1 MRRLKQKPDELE
13 KLKVYV
19 PTALIRYYRKAYE
32 KNPGKFRDLERSL
45 VSARIPVTAPKYAA
59 IVTFYT
65 LLVSPLLV
73 IASLWISDVIYA
85 AYTSLSSLS
94 IGVGFPIDK
103 SALESAVKFSSE
115 IIAFILL
122 FYFLRTAL
130 LKYPSLY
137 AAQRR
142 SKIDSTLPHVVN
154 IMLGM
159 AKGGSSPLEI
169 FRTIAQERAITGEV
183 GKEFSIVVR
192 DVDFFHK
199 DIISA
204 LRSVANTTPSSKL
217 SEFLEDLISVL
228 EGGGRLS
235 EFLQF
240 KSSHYIEERE
250 RYHEIF
256 LNSMGVLAEIYVSV
270 FVVAPLFA
278 LIIFVVMGMLGEEI
292 ERLMM
297 AMVYIYIPAGGIA
310 FLWLVY
316 SMVKGEKVEWT
327 AERLRPITIKARVVE
342 GQREPGFKV
351 KTGLVALIL
360 RTFIRL
366 RRTLNLSLF
375 LYKPEYLLYITIP
388 VSLALLA
395 LSFNRLKYETILIA
409 LFAINAFPYTI
420 ANEIRSFRVRR
431 LENELPEFLK
441 QLASLNESGLTIVAA
456 LRVLSTTNLGALT
469 SEVINIRKDI
479 EWGKLVT
486 EALQRFEARVGSAVV
501 SKVVSILIKALE
513 STDNIKAALFTAATD
528 AEMYLEFRKRM
539 SNEMFVYTIIVYMTF
554 AVFLFTIVV
563 LSENFINIFTKIE
576 APQTFTGASFTL
588 PDVEM
593 LTRLFY
599 HTTLLNGFFSGLVAG
614 VMGSGSVRA
623 GIKHSLLMVV
633 VSLIVFHY
641 FLGVSL

>member
-1 MRRLKQKPDELE
+1 MRGLKQKPEELE
-13 KLKVYV
+13 KLRIFV
-19 PTALIRYYRKAYE
+19 PAPLVRYYRRAYE
-32 KNPGKFRDLERSL
+32 RNPAKFKDLERSL
-45 VSARIPVTAPKYAA
+45 ISARMPITAPKYAA

-65 LLVSPLLV
+65 LLISPILAIV
-73 IASLWISDVIYA
+73 SLWISDAVYLV
-85 AYTSLSSLS
+85 YTSFSGLPV
-94 IGVGFPIDK
+94 GVELPISK
-103 SALESAVKFSSE
+103 SALESMVRTFSE
-115 IIAFILL
+115 VIWFILL
-122 FYFLRTAL
+122 FYLVRTLL
-130 LKYPSLY
+130 LKYPYLN

-169 FRTIAQERAITGEV
+169 FRTISEERAITGEV

-204 LRSVANTTPSSKL
+204 LRNVANTTPSSKL

-297 AMVYIYIPAGGIA
+297 AIVYIYIPAGGIA

-327 AERLRPITIKARVVE
+327 AERLRPITIKARVVDAV
-342 GQREPGFKV
+342 REPGFRI
-351 KTGLVALIL
+351 KTGLVAHAI

-375 LYKPEYLLYITIP
+375 LYRPEYLLYITVPASII
-388 VSLALLA
+388 LIALG
-395 LSFNRLKYETILIA
+395 FNRLRYETILVG

-420 ANEIRSFRVRR
+420 ANEIRSFRVKR

-479 EWGKLVT
+479 EWGRLVT

-539 SNEMFVYTIIVYMTF
+539 SNEMFVYTVIIYMTF

-563 LSENFINIFTKIE
+563 LSKNFINIFARIE
-576 APQTFTGASFTL
+576 TPQSFTGASFTL

>member
-1 MRRLKQKPDELE
+1 MRRLKQRSDELE
-13 KLKVYV
+13 RLRIFV
-19 PTALIRYYRKAYE
+19 PAALVRYYRRAYE
-32 KNPGKFRDLERSL
+32 KNPAKFKDLERAL
-45 VSARIPVTAPKYAA
+45 ISARMPVTAPKYAA

-65 LLVSPLLV
+65 LIASPLLF
-73 IASLWISDVIYA
+73 IASSFVSDVIYA
-85 AYTSLSSLS
+85 LYTSITLPFSL
-94 IGVGFPIDK
+94 GFSMDRAEFGQIIRR
-103 SALESAVKFSSE
+103 SSE
-115 IIAFILL
+115 LIAFILF
-122 FYFLRTAL
+122 FYLVRTLL
-130 LKYPSLY
+130 LKYPYLY

-169 FRTIAQERAITGEV
+169 FRTISEERSITGEV
-183 GKEFSIVVR
+183 GREFSIVVR

-204 LRSVANTTPSSKL
+204 LRNVANTTPSYKL

-327 AERLRPITIKARVVE
+327 AERLRPITIKARVLDAR
-342 GQREPGFKV
+342 REPEFRV
-351 KTGLVALIL
+351 KTGPVAHIM

-375 LYKPEYLLYITIP
+375 LYRPEYLLYLTVP
-388 VSLALLA
+388 VSFVLLA
-395 LSFNRLKYETILIA
+395 LGFNRLRYETILVG

-479 EWGKLVT
+479 EWGRLVT

-563 LSENFINIFTKIE
+563 LSENFISIFARIE
-576 APQTFTGASFTL
+576 TPQSFTGASFTL

-633 VSLIVFHY
+633 VSLVVFYY

>member
-13 KLKVYV
+13 RLGIFV
-19 PTALIRYYRKAYE
+19 PAVLVKYYRRAYE
-32 KNPGKFRDLERSL
+32 KNPAKFKDLERAL
-45 VSARIPVTAPKYAA
+45 ISARIPMTAPKYAA
-59 IVTFYT
+59 IATFYT
-65 LLVSPLLV
+65 FLASPILA
-73 IASLWISDVIYA
+73 IMSLWISEAIYL
-85 AYTSLSSLS
+85 AYTSFSGLPV
-94 IGVGFPIDK
+94 GVGLPVTK
-103 SALESAVKFSSE
+103 SALKDVIRTFSQV
-115 IIAFILL
+115 IAFILL
-122 FYFLRTAL
+122 FYLVRTLILR
-130 LKYPSLY
+130 YPSLY

-169 FRTIAQERAITGEV
+169 FRTVAEERAITGEV

-204 LRSVANTTPSSKL
+204 LRNVANTTPSYKL

-297 AMVYIYIPAGGIA
+297 AMVYIYIPAGGLA

-316 SMVKGEKVEWT
+316 SMIKGEKVEWT
-327 AERLRPITIKARVVE
+327 AEKLRPITIKARVLEVE
-342 GQREPGFKV
+342 RDPGFRIK
-351 KTGLVALIL
+351 KGLVASIM
-360 RTFIRL
+360 RTFVRL

-375 LYKPEYLLYITIP
+375 LYKPEYLLYLTLP
-388 VSLALLA
+388 VSLLLLA
-395 LSFNRLKYETILIA
+395 FGFNRLRLETILIA
-409 LFAINAFPYTI
+409 LFALNAFPYTI

-479 EWGKLVT
+479 EWGRLVT

-563 LSENFINIFTKIE
+563 LSENFISIFTKIE
-576 APQTFTGASFTL
+576 TPQTFTGASFSL
-588 PDVEM
+588 PDVKM

-599 HTTLLNGFFSGLVAG
+599 HTTILNGFFSGLVAG
-614 VMGSGSVRA
+614 VMGSGSIRA

-633 VSLIVFHY
+633 TSLVVFHQ

>member
-1 MRRLKQKPDELE
+1 MRRLRQKPEEPERLRIF
-13 KLKVYV
+13 V
-19 PTALIRYYRKAYE
+19 PAVLVRYYRRAYE
-32 KNPGKFRDLERSL
+32 KNPAKFKDLERSL
-45 VSARIPVTAPKYAA
+45 ISSRMPVTAPRYAA
-59 IVTFYT
+59 IATFYT
-65 LLVSPLLV
+65 LIASPLLF
-73 IASLWISDVIYA
+73 IASSLVSDAIYVLYTTITLPVYLGFSVDKMTFGRFIRGASEVI
-85 AYTSLSSLS
+85 
-94 IGVGFPIDK
+94 V
-103 SALESAVKFSSE
+103 
-115 IIAFILL
+115 FILF
-122 FYFLRTAL
+122 FYLVRTLL
-130 LKYPSLY
+130 LKYPALH

-159 AKGGSSPLEI
+159 AKGGNSPLEI
-169 FRTIAQERAITGEV
+169 FRTVAEEKAITGEV

-204 LRSVANTTPSSKL
+204 LRNVANTTPSYKL

-292 ERLMM
+292 EKLMM
-297 AMVYIYIPAGGIA
+297 AMVYIYIPAGGLA

-316 SMVKGEKVEWT
+316 SMIKGEKVEWT
-327 AERLRPITIKARVVE
+327 AEKLRPITIKARVVDAV
-342 GQREPGFKV
+342 REPGFRI
-351 KTGLVALIL
+351 KTGVVAFLARTLV
-360 RTFIRL
+360 RL
-366 RRTLNLSLF
+366 RRSLNLSLF
-375 LYKPEYLLYITIP
+375 LYKPEYLLYLTVP
-388 VSLALLA
+388 ASLILLA
-395 LSFNRLKYETILIA
+395 LGFNRLRYETILVG

-441 QLASLNESGLTIVAA
+441 QLASLNESGLTIIAA

-479 EWGKLVT
+479 EWGRLVT

-563 LSENFINIFTKIE
+563 LSENFISIFTKIE
-576 APQTFTGASFTL
+576 TPQTFTGASFSL

-623 GIKHSLLMVV
+623 GIKHSLAMVLA
-633 VSLIVFHY
+633 SLLVFHY

>member
-1 MRRLKQKPDELE
+1 MRKLRQKPDELE
-13 KLKVYV
+13 RLRIYV
-19 PTALIRYYRKAYE
+19 PTILVKYHRRMYE
-32 KNPGKFRDLERSL
+32 KNPAKFKELERSL
-45 VSARIPVTAPKYAA
+45 ISSRLPVTAPKYAA

-65 LLVSPLLV
+65 LLASPLLL
-73 IASLWISDVIYA
+73 IAASGISGVIYMLYMSA
-85 AYTSLSSLS
+85 T
-94 IGVGFPIDK
+94 VPINPGIPVEKGAFDW
-103 SALESAVKFSSE
+103 AVRNLSE

-122 FYFLRTAL
+122 FYLLRMML
-130 LKYPSLY
+130 LKYPSLR

-169 FRTIAQERAITGEV
+169 FRTIAEERAITGEV

-204 LRSVANTTPSSKL
+204 LRNVANTTPSYKL

-327 AERLRPITIKARVVE
+327 AEKLRPITIKARVLDVR
-342 GQREPGFKV
+342 REPGFRI
-351 KTGLVALIL
+351 KTGLIAKIA
-360 RTFIRL
+360 RTLARL

-375 LYKPEYLLYITIP
+375 LYRPEYLPYITIP
-388 VSLALLA
+388 ASLVLIAA
-395 LSFNRLKYETILIA
+395 GFGRLRYETILVA

-420 ANEIRSFRVRR
+420 VNEIRSFRVRR

-479 EWGKLVT
+479 EWGRLVT

-501 SKVVSILIKALE
+501 SKVVSILTKALE

-539 SNEMFVYTIIVYMTF
+539 SNEMFVYTVIVYMTF

-563 LSENFINIFTKIE
+563 LSKNFISIFTKIE
-576 APQTFTGASFTL
+576 TPQTFTGASFTL
-588 PDVEM
+588 PDVKM

-614 VMGSGSVRA
+614 VMGGGSVRA

-633 VSLIVFHY
+633 ASLIVFYY

>member
-1 MRRLKQKPDELE
+1 MRRLKQKPEELE
-13 KLKVYV
+13 KLRIYV
-19 PTALIRYYRKAYE
+19 PAVLIRYYRRAYE
-32 KNPGKFRDLERSL
+32 RSPAKFKDLERAL
-45 VSARIPVTAPKYAA
+45 ISARIPVTAPKYAA

-65 LLVSPLLV
+65 LLASPILV
-73 IASLWISDVIYA
+73 IVSLWISDAVYLV
-85 AYTSLSSLS
+85 YTSFSGLP
-94 IGVGFPIDK
+94 VDVEFPISK
-103 SALESAVKFSSE
+103 SALDSIIRTFSE
-115 IIAFILL
+115 VIGFVLL
-122 FYFLRTAL
+122 FYLVRTLL
-130 LKYPSLY
+130 LKYPFLY

-169 FRTIAQERAITGEV
+169 FRTVAEERAITGEV

-204 LRSVANTTPSSKL
+204 LRNVANTTPSYKL

-297 AMVYIYIPAGGIA
+297 AMVYIYIPAGGLA

-316 SMVKGEKVEWT
+316 SMIKGEKVEWT
-327 AERLRPITIKARVVE
+327 AEKLRPITIKARVLE
-342 GQREPGFKV
+342 AGREPAFRIK
-351 KTGLVALIL
+351 KGLVASIL
-360 RTFIRL
+360 RTLVRL

-375 LYKPEYLLYITIP
+375 LYKPEYLLYLTLPI
-388 VSLALLA
+388 SLALLVFG
-395 LSFNRLKYETILIA
+395 FNRLRLETILVA

-479 EWGKLVT
+479 EWGRLVT

-563 LSENFINIFTKIE
+563 LSENFISIFTKIE
-576 APQTFTGASFTL
+576 TPQTFTGASFTL

-599 HTTLLNGFFSGLVAG
+599 HTTILNGFFSGLVAG
-614 VMGSGSVRA
+614 VMGSGSIRA
-623 GIKHSLLMVV
+623 GVKHSLFMVV
-633 VSLIVFHY
+633 TSLVVFYY
-641 FLGVSL
+641 FLGVGL

>member
-1 MRRLKQKPDELE
+1 MRGLRQKSEEQERLRI
-13 KLKVYV
+13 YV
-19 PTALIRYYRKAYE
+19 PAVLVRYYRWAYE
-32 KNPGKFRDLERSL
+32 RNPARFKDLERSL
-45 VSARIPVTAPKYAA
+45 ISARMPVTAPRYAA
-59 IVTFYT
+59 IATFYT
-65 LLVSPLLV
+65 LLASPLLF
-73 IASLWISDVIYA
+73 IASSLLSSAIYA
-85 AYTSLSSLS
+85 LYTSVTLPVYFG
-94 IGVGFPIDK
+94 IPVDK
-103 SALESAVKFSSE
+103 KAFGWFVRGASE
-115 IIAFILL
+115 VIAFILF
-122 FYFLRTAL
+122 FYLVRTLL

-159 AKGGSSPLEI
+159 AKGGNSPLQI
-169 FRTIAQERAITGEV
+169 FRTVAEERAITGEV
-183 GKEFSIVVR
+183 GKEFSIIVR

-204 LRSVANTTPSSKL
+204 LRNVANTTPSYKL
-217 SEFLEDLISVL
+217 SEFLEDLIGVL
-228 EGGGRLS
+228 EGGGKLS

-316 SMVKGEKVEWT
+316 SMIRGEKVEWT
-327 AERLRPITIKARVVE
+327 AEKLRPITIKARVMDAV
-342 GQREPGFKV
+342 REPGFRI
-351 KTGLVALIL
+351 KTGITAFLTRSL
-360 RTFIRL
+360 IRL
-366 RRTLNLSLF
+366 RRSLNLSLF
-375 LYKPEYLLYITIP
+375 LYRPEYLLYLTLP
-388 VSLALLA
+388 ASLVLLV
-395 LSFNRLKYETILIA
+395 LGFNRLRYETILVG
-409 LFAINAFPYTI
+409 LFAINAFPYVI
-420 ANEIRSFRVRR
+420 ANEIRSLRVRR
-431 LENELPEFLK
+431 MENELPEFLK
-441 QLASLNESGLTIVAA
+441 QLASLNESGLTIIAA
-456 LRVLSTTNLGALT
+456 LRILSTTNLGALT

-479 EWGKLVT
+479 EWGRLVT

-513 STDNIKAALFTAATD
+513 STDNIKAALFTTATD
-528 AEMYLEFRKRM
+528 AEMYLEFRKRL

-563 LSENFINIFTKIE
+563 LSENFISIFTKIE
-576 APQTFTGASFTL
+576 TPQTFAGMSFTL

-623 GIKHSLLMVV
+623 GIKHSLAMVIA
-633 VSLIVFHY
+633 SLVVFHY
-641 FLGVSL
+641 FLEVSL